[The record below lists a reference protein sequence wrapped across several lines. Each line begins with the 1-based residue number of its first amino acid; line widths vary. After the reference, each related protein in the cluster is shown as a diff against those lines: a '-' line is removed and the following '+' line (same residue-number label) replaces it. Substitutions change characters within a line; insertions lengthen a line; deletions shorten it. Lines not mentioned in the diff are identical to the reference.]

1 MIQTGLERGVDRKEL
16 VQRHQAQP
24 KEYEYNTIMVTV
36 SSDTIL
42 FWGGGGGERERTEF
56 SESQTHIYV
65 HNHRQHVTTWYAL
78 VKLYTISVHK

>member
-1 MIQTGLERGVDRKEL
+1 MVVQAGLERGVDRKEL

-24 KEYEYNTIMVTV
+24 KEHEYNTIMVA
-36 SSDTIL
+36 L
-42 FWGGGGGERERTEF
+42 FWGGGRGRTEF
-56 SESQTHIYV
+56 SESRTHIYV